1 MLQSVS
7 IHCLWRTQIAQ
18 NLHPNSTF
26 WKSHNNFMLNGNIFY
41 SYLCFYIWDND
52 RWPVY
57 DNLFSLIDN
66 MGPEPQFL
74 PGDMIHPSSS
84 PDPIQMHAHDG
95 PYRHPGPP
103 NSMAG
108 NFSSLSHSEMA
119 GEAWWPLTRA

>member
-1 MLQSVS
+1 MLQSVC
-7 IHCLWRTQIAQ
+7 IHCPWRRTQIAQ

-26 WKSHNNFMLNGNIFY
+26 KKVIIISCLMGTFFFTRIFTFI
-41 SYLCFYIWDND
+41 SEIMIDE
-52 RWPVY
+52 
-57 DNLFSLIDN
+57 LFVIILISLTDN
-66 MGPEPQFL
+66 MVSEPQFL

-103 NSMAG
+103 SSMAG

-119 GEAWWPLTRA
+119 GEAW